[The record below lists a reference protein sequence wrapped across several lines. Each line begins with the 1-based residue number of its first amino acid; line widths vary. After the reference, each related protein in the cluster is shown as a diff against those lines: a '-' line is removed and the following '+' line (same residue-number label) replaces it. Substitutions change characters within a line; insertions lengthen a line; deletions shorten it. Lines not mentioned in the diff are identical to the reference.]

1 MVGLLHARNTVYH
14 SANLQLSFTISSE
27 TNGYKFL
34 INEVD
39 KTVFMGFLS
48 SLVAKIAKMTKKIKE
63 LDDTHKKKAKKGQY
77 CWVSTSISERRFRN
91 GF

>member
-1 MVGLLHARNTVYH
+1 MVR
-14 SANLQLSFTISSE
+14 
-27 TNGYKFL
+27 
-34 INEVD
+34 
-39 KTVFMGFLS
+39 

>member
-48 SLVAKIAKMTKKIKE
+48 GT
-63 LDDTHKKKAKKGQY
+63 
-77 CWVSTSISERRFRN
+77 
-91 GF
+91 